1 MIASNT
7 LFDFSL
13 LLCHRALDPR
23 LNSSCRLFLG
33 SWRVLIKIRQSPSRS
48 QTARAKFFYL
58 IHVVPRKELLKS
70 LSFEAVITPSSALNF
85 NASKSSLDSL
95 LSNNSQFPFQFCSAT
110 PNFTLSITN
119 LQSRAAL
126 FSSLFS
132 TFFVNALPF
141 PRLITLPQPIS
152 PLDVQ
157 KAQELNRKKQNPQK
171 NKHTLTTLHSLPF
184 NSHKRTH
191 TEEHYNISAILP
203 SKLHRK
209 LDAQAHSH

>member
-1 MIASNT
+1 MMIASNT

-13 LLCHRALDPR
+13 LLCHRARDPR

-33 SWRVLIKIRQSPSRS
+33 SSRVLIKIRQSPSRS
-48 QTARAKFFYL
+48 QTRAKFFYL

-95 LSNNSQFPFQFCSAT
+95 LCNNSQFPFQFRFAT

-141 PRLITLPQPIS
+141 PRLITLLLPIS

-157 KAQELNRKKQNPQK
+157 KAQELNQKKQKPPKKTN
-171 NKHTLTTLHSLPF
+171 
-184 NSHKRTH
+184 TH
-191 TEEHYNISAILP
+191 
-203 SKLHRK
+203 
-209 LDAQAHSH
+209 